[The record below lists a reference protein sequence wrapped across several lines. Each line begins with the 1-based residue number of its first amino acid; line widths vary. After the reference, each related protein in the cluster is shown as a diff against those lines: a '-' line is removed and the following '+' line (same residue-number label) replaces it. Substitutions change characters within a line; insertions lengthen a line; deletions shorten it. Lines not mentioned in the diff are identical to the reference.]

1 MEKLF
6 RGWIH
11 FLGVGGGR
19 GWKPLFQD
27 LSFLSARPGKIIIIK
42 KKKVRFFFVTYVT
55 PSPCNTK
62 SSPGDHHTQR
72 RWTDDPR
79 PSIRSCAIFCARC
92 GWCLCYSPD
101 RWPDK
106 KGNKRTLSSA
116 YLKLS
121 TSVEWGH
128 FSPVSSA
135 RFSPWQGSICW
146 LNVKYHERMWLTQY
160 WVLTTKLSL
169 DMNRK
174 TLFVLQIL
182 VVISWTNQIDFNFK
196 MSLAMCWH
204 FTWLRRLESRGNW
217 KKKREKNCNQD

>member
-1 MEKLF
+1 MAGHLIGQTFLF
-6 RGWIH
+6 VSVQLANLCASTPSDANVINSDH
-11 FLGVGGGR
+11 FASPGVFQHGKIIQRVNTFFGGGGR

-106 KGNKRTLSSA
+106 KGNK
-116 YLKLS
+116 K
-121 TSVEWGH
+121 
-128 FSPVSSA
+128 
-135 RFSPWQGSICW
+135 
-146 LNVKYHERMWLTQY
+146 
-160 WVLTTKLSL
+160 
-169 DMNRK
+169 
-174 TLFVLQIL
+174 
-182 VVISWTNQIDFNFK
+182 
-196 MSLAMCWH
+196 
-204 FTWLRRLESRGNW
+204 
-217 KKKREKNCNQD
+217 